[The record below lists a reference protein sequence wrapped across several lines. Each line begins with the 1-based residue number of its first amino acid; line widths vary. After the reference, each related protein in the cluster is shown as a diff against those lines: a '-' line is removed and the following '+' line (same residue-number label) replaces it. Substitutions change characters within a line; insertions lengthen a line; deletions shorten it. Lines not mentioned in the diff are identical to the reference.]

1 MAEMRIDQN
10 ESININV
17 NNMNNSYISN
27 GMNTSGYVSRT
38 KSKYIKTKAKI
49 ELGWDDYFKSQQKKD
64 DPKEIGNFAYA

>member
-27 GMNTSGYVSRT
+27 GMNTSGYVSRP

-49 ELGWDDYFKSQQKKD
+49 DSNLSYASGNKS
-64 DPKEIGNFAYA
+64 FT